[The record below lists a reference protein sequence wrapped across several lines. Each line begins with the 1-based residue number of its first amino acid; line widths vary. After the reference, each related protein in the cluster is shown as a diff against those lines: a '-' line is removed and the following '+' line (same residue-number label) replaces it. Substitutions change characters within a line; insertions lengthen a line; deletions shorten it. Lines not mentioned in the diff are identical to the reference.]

1 MTGKICLLKSKENVS
16 ESSAQSFE
24 IINQQYVINMKFV
37 FLTVVGNLFLAN
49 AFTSIASRQALERKT
64 LLHASEQAPCVDDPK

>member
-1 MTGKICLLKSKENVS
+1 MKTEVKVLRNHLKSY
-16 ESSAQSFE
+16 
-24 IINQQYVINMKFV
+24 NQQYVINMKFV